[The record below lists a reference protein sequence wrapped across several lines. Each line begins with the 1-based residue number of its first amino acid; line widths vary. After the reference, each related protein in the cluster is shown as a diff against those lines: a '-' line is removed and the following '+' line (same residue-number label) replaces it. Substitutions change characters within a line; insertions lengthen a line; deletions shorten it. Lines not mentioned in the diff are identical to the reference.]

1 MTGRVPALA
10 LLLLAVAG
18 CATAP
23 ARTAAPGPGTA
34 ELLEGAPIPGAAA
47 AAPLPDVDVLALD
60 DGLRQ
65 FLATRVPPKGPDAY
79 RLRRLLEALIHD
91 EAVAVAYADNTYTAA
106 EAFRLRRANCLAF
119 TNLFVALARA
129 AGLDVHYQE
138 VDIPPDWSASGD
150 LLVQNRHV
158 DAVVEPG
165 TPDEQIIDFN
175 MADFRLNFDRR
186 LISDTRARAHYH
198 SNVGAERLEAGEVL
212 PAFRNFRKALA
223 LDPAFVPAWINLG
236 ALYERVGQPAYA
248 EAAWREA
255 VRIAPREFVALS
267 NLERLYRA
275 GGRVAEADALRTRV
289 DRHRLANPYYRY
301 RQGQLAF
308 AAGDYPGAIRHLRDA
323 IRRKPDDDRFYA
335 LLGLASL
342 RNGDPGAARRYLAR
356 AAELAA
362 DESARQAYHGKL
374 ELLRRGQEP
383 TAVRGS

>member
-1 MTGRVPALA
+1 MTGRAPALA
-10 LLLLAVAG
+10 VLALVAAG
-18 CATAP
+18 CALAP
-23 ARTAAPGPGTA
+23 PGPGAPVPGTA
-34 ELLEGAPIPGAAA
+34 ALLAGGPLTGGADVP
-47 AAPLPDVDVLALD
+47 PLPDVDVLALD
-60 DGLRQ
+60 DDLRR
-65 FLATRVPPKGPDAY
+65 FLAARVPARGPDAY
-79 RLRRLLEALIHD
+79 RLRLLLEALIHD
-91 EAVAVAYADNTYTAA
+91 EAIAVAYADNTYTAA

-150 LLVQNRHV
+150 LLVQNRHI

-165 TPDEQIIDFN
+165 TADEQIVDFN
-175 MADFRLNFDRR
+175 MADFRINYERR
-186 LISDTRARAHYH
+186 LVSDTRARAHYH

-212 PAFRNFRKALA
+212 PAFRNFRKALD
-223 LDPAFVPAWINLG
+223 LDPTFVPAWINLG
-236 ALYERVGQPAYA
+236 ALYERAGHPAYA

-275 GGRVAEADALRTRV
+275 DGRVAEADALQSRV
-289 DRHRLANPYYRY
+289 DRHRLANPYFRY

-308 AAGDYPGAIRHLRDA
+308 AAGDYPVAIGHLREA

-335 LLGLASL
+335 LLGLACL
-342 RNGDPGAARRYLAR
+342 RSGDPGAARRYLAR

-362 DESARQAYHGKL
+362 DESARQAYHSKL